1 MPVRVVI
8 HGRLLARNSL
18 LNLLGAGVPLIVA
31 AFTMPV
37 VIRGLGPGRFGV
49 LAVCWALLAYF
60 SVFDLGLGRAATKFS
75 AEAFGSGDEE
85 RVSALTWSAL
95 IVQASLGT
103 VGGLALAALAPV
115 LVSHLLRGAPQDV
128 TTEAR
133 RSFQLLAVAVPIIS
147 VSGSLRG
154 VLEAAQ
160 RFDLVNAVRAPVA
173 AASFLVPFL
182 GVLAGWTLPPIVAI
196 LVVVS
201 GASAVAQYL
210 LCSSLLPTLSKG
222 PRFRAVEV
230 RRLLGYGGWLTVS
243 GVLGPILTYT
253 DRFMVGVLVSAA
265 AVGFYSAPHEVITR
279 LLFVPASVVAT
290 LFPGFSTLNGQGH
303 QTAMATLFARAV
315 KYVLLVLGPVAVLLV
330 LFAHQVLGI
339 WLGSQFAERSTL
351 VLQILTVGLVANSLA
366 QVPYAL
372 IQAVGRP
379 DLTAKFHLV
388 EFPIHVLLLWILI
401 DEWGIAGAALA
412 WSARVALDG
421 VLLFAAASRLS
432 GISFRAWGAQKLPQ
446 VVFSLA
452 LFGLCAAGIAT
463 APANAWLR
471 GVAIGIIVLGASFL
485 TWRYLIGEDDRLQIL
500 RVVQVADRE

>member
-1 MPVRVVI
+1 MPATVAL

-18 LNLLGAGVPLIVA
+18 LNLLGAEVPLIVA

-37 VIRGLGPGRFGV
+37 VIRGLGPGRFGA

-75 AEAFGSGDEE
+75 AEAFGRGDEE
-85 RVSALTWSAL
+85 RVSAVAWNAL
-95 IVQASLGT
+95 VVQASLGT

-115 LVSHLLRGAPQDV
+115 LVDHLLRSAPQDLA
-128 TTEAR
+128 TEAR
-133 RSFQLLAVAVPIIS
+133 RSFQLLAAAVPTIS
-147 VSGSLRG
+147 V
-154 VLEAAQ
+154 
-160 RFDLVNAVRAPVA
+160 
-173 AASFLVPFL
+173 
-182 GVLAGWTLPPIVAI
+182 
-196 LVVVS
+196 
-201 GASAVAQYL
+201 AVAQYL
-210 LCSSLLPTLSKG
+210 LCSSPLPTLRKG
-222 PRFRAVEV
+222 PHVHAVEV

-243 GVLGPILTYT
+243 SVLGPILTYT

-290 LFPGFSTLNGQGH
+290 LFPGLSTLNGQGH
-303 QTAMATLFARAV
+303 QNALATLFARAV
-315 KYVLLVLGPVAVLLV
+315 EYVLLILGPVAVLLA
-330 LFAHQVLGI
+330 LFAHQVLGM
-339 WLGSQFAERSTL
+339 WLGSQFAQRSTL

-372 IQAVGRP
+372 IQPVGRP

-401 DEWGIAGAALA
+401 NEWGIAGAALA

-432 GISFRAWGAQKLPQ
+432 GISFRAWGAHKIPQ
-446 VVFSLA
+446 VVFWLA
-452 LFGLCAAGIAT
+452 LFGLCAAGIA
-463 APANAWLR
+463 AVPVNAWLR
-471 GVAIGIIVLGASFL
+471 GVATGIVLLGAALL

-500 RVVQVADRE
+500 TVVRVADRE